1 MPTVIIPASMRKLTG
16 GVDRTIAA
24 GSTIGQLIEDLERR
38 FPGVRTYLID
48 DGDLKASIAVS
59 IDGEFGTNGV
69 RERVRDDSEV
79 QSVPALS
86 GGTLQPRRPGR
97 I

>member
-1 MPTVIIPASMRKLTG
+1 MATVIIPASMRKLTG
-16 GVDRTIAA
+16 GVDRTTAA
-24 GSTIGQLIEDLERR
+24 GSTVGQLIEDLEHR
-38 FPGVRTYLID
+38 FPGLRNHLIE

-79 QSVPALS
+79 HFVPALS
-86 GGTLQPRRPGR
+86 GGAP
-97 I
+97 